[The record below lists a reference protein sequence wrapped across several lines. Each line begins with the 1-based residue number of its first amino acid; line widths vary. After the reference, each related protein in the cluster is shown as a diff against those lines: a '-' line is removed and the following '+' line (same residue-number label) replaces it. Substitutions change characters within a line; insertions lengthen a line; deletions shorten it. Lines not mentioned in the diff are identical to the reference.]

1 METGH
6 RHHLAT
12 AAVRAKARRVI
23 TDTWQSQANLSL
35 FLVLIVL
42 LGFVFPAMGFARED
56 FRLYSTVGITLML
69 MSGTA
74 IAWGHRVLLT
84 FAGFVS
90 SATIAVLWMEL
101 ITPSK
106 ALQIWADSWAIAAIL
121 VITFVLLVQVF
132 SHGRVTHVRI
142 EGAIAAYLLLG
153 TGWARAYH
161 LVEVFQPGS
170 FTSAAGGMTSPSDWA
185 YYSYVTL
192 STVGYGDITSVK
204 PVARILSIGEALTG
218 QLFLAVLIARLVAME
233 VISWQE
239 NSAKNS

>member
-35 FLVLIVL
+35 FLGLIVL
-42 LGFVFPAMGFARED
+42 LGFVFPAMGFARDD
-56 FRLYSTVGITLML
+56 FRLYSYLGFTLML
-69 MSGTA
+69 ISGTA
-74 IAWGHRVLLT
+74 IAWGHRTLLLL
-84 FAGFVS
+84 AGFVS
-90 SATIAVLWMEL
+90 SATIAVFWMNL
-101 ITPSK
+101 LRPSK
-106 ALQIWADSWAIAAIL
+106 ILQIWADGCSIASIL
-121 VITFVLLVQVF
+121 VIAFVLLVQVF

-142 EGAIAAYLLLG
+142 EGAIAVYLLLG
-153 TGWARAYH
+153 TGWAHAYH
-161 LVEVFQPGS
+161 LVEILQPGS
-170 FTSAAGGMTSPSDWA
+170 FISATTLMSNPSDWA

-204 PVARILSIGEALTG
+204 PVARILSVGEALTG
-218 QLFLAVLIARLVAME
+218 QLYLAVLIARLVAME

-239 NSAKNS
+239 NMGKNS